1 MRIQE
6 PIKEPGYFWL
16 PTQPDAR
23 LPGTLHI
30 SEACEIT
37 LEIIG
42 VFGDPFATLA
52 EANSL
57 SRIVGLIRS
66 EYITLDSCAYKKKNL
81 RFGGISKS
89 IITARFA
96 FFGVAYDDNEAI
108 TFSKFAFSVEGL
120 DEWLA
125 ITGLKIA
132 HNSDDM
138 SASIQYD
145 RPKDIPLQ
153 LPGDI
158 GLTFS
163 FGYSMSG
170 GGTEFKE
177 AKISQKASILLLSKT
192 EKPIEDFLSLV
203 FKINNFICFAIDKT
217 VSLDD
222 VTGFSQHFT
231 RDRGDGTPQQL
242 SVQIYYGSIP
252 NAEAKPK
259 IHWSDMLFRY
269 DQVNQGLEELLSK
282 WFANYETSEP
292 AFNLYFAYKSGAQRY
307 IDGRF
312 LSLAQGIETLHRR
325 NSTKTLMPPAE
336 FKQLVQTV
344 LGSCPSEKKQWLNA
358 RIAYG
363 NELPLRQ
370 RLTEMI
376 EPFQSLHGT
385 EEERMAFIENVLDT
399 RNYLTHYDEKLS
411 NKAATGVPLWQ
422 LCMKLE
428 ALFQL
433 HFLRLMGLPDTLI
446 KTLATENESIK
457 WKLKQ

>member
-1 MRIQE
+1 MAGFSGIR
-6 PIKEPGYFWL
+6 
-16 PTQPDAR
+16 TR
-23 LPGTLHI
+23 LPGTLYV
-30 SEACEIT
+30 SESCEIT
-37 LEIIG
+37 LEILG
-42 VFGDPFATLA
+42 VFGDPVAALT
-52 EANSL
+52 EPDTL

-66 EYITLDSCAYKKKNL
+66 EYITLDSCAYKNKNI

-96 FFGVAYDDNEAI
+96 FLGVAYDNKEAI
-108 TFSKFAFSVEGL
+108 TFSKLAFSVEGL

-125 ITGLKIA
+125 ITGIKLA
-132 HNSDDM
+132 LNSDDM
-138 SASIQYD
+138 SASIQYA

-153 LPGDI
+153 LPDDI

-177 AKISQKASILLLSKT
+177 AKISQQASILLLSKT
-192 EKPIEDFLSLV
+192 EKSLEGFLSLV
-203 FKINNFICFAIDKT
+203 FKINNFLCFAIDKT
-217 VSLDD
+217 VSLDS
-222 VTGFSQHFT
+222 VIGFSQHLT
-231 RDRGDGTPQQL
+231 RDREDGKAQQL
-242 SVQIYYGSIP
+242 PVQIYYGSIP
-252 NAEAKPK
+252 YAEAKPK
-259 IHWSDMLFRY
+259 IYWSNMLFRY
-269 DQVNQGLEELLSK
+269 DQVKQGLEELLNK
-282 WFANYETSEP
+282 WLANYETSEP

-344 LGSCPSEKKQWLNA
+344 LRNCPSENKQWLNA

-376 EPFQSLHGT
+376 EPFRSLYGT
-385 EEERMAFIENVLDT
+385 EEERMAFVGNVLDT
-399 RNYLTHYDEKLS
+399 RNYLTHYDDKLS
-411 NKAATGVPLWQ
+411 SKAATGVLLWQ

-428 ALFQL
+428 VLFQL
-433 HFLRLMGLPDTLI
+433 HFLRLMGLPETLI

-457 WKLKQ
+457 WKLRQ